1 MGVHSRSNSGGTSC
15 SWFNMYMGLV
25 TWTFQL
31 QFNCPPL
38 DVSAA
43 PAVSLVFLL
52 PLESELCGG
61 LYIFEPTSFSCT
73 SCQVILVNNQIAGE
87 QIEKR
92 KKRENDKRRDVSVG
106 TKAGKRR

>member
-1 MGVHSRSNSGGTSC
+1 
-15 SWFNMYMGLV
+15 MGLV

-52 PLESELCGG
+52 PLESELWSG
-61 LYIFEPTSFSCT
+61 LYVFEPTSFSCT